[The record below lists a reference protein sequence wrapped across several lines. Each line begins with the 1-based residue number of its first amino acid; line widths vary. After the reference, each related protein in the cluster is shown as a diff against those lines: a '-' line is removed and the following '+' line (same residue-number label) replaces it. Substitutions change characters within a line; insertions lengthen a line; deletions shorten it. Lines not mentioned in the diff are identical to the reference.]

1 LNVSGGITSTAGFSV
16 YNYGEIN
23 AEGGIAPSL
32 VATGTL
38 SKADSIKTVGN
49 TSMYLKGGGST
60 EADYAALFGKITGVV
75 LSGNGS
81 ATLVAVEG
89 PVTTVS
95 EFNDIIKDAKAG
107 DLPAGSANV
116 GDVVVNSSKLQLKD
130 MVVQGDVDSLS
141 TAGKINGLFV
151 SGNVDMLHAA
161 KISNVEINGDVN
173 TVRAYET
180 TKISIAGDVNS
191 FSANKIKS
199 VDVFGTTSSVTLT
212 GTSARMVNSVFSLGS
227 LTNNNV
233 IGINNPIQD
242 IKDTKGW
249 AKVIGSTC

>member
-1 LNVSGGITSTAGFSV
+1 
-16 YNYGEIN
+16 
-23 AEGGIAPSL
+23 
-32 VATGTL
+32 
-38 SKADSIKTVGN
+38 
-49 TSMYLKGGGST
+49 
-60 EADYAALFGKITGVV
+60 
-75 LSGNGS
+75 
-81 ATLVAVEG
+81 
-89 PVTTVS
+89 
-95 EFNDIIKDAKAG
+95 
-107 DLPAGSANV
+107 
-116 GDVVVNSSKLQLKD
+116 
-130 MVVQGDVDSLS
+130 
-141 TAGKINGLFV
+141 
-151 SGNVDMLHAA
+151 MLHAA